1 MGLHEYAVKSFAE
14 SSNKRSEAYRKR
26 VSAWRKGKT
35 IQRVEKPL
43 NPLRAR
49 ELGYKAKK
57 GFFVIRACTKRGKRV
72 RKKADLGRK
81 PGKNRKRENPGKPW
95 KWFAE
100 QKALRSHKNAELI
113 GSYLAGED
121 GSYKFFEVLLR
132 AKQ

>member
-14 SSNKRSEAYRKR
+14 SSRNRSDAYRKR

-57 GFFVIRACTKRGKRV
+57 GFFVIRVRTKRGKRV
-72 RKKADLGRK
+72 RNSADLGRK

-100 QKALRSHKNAELI
+100 RKALRSHKNAELI

-121 GSYKFFEVLLR
+121 GVYKFFEVLMR
-132 AKQ
+132 TKQ